1 MENMLN
7 FIEIT
12 IAVLLIFFILVQNKN
27 VSLNLASMSG

>member
-1 MENMLN
+1 MADLLK
-7 FIEIT
+7 FPEII